1 MNESNEWINVLEENT
16 ADNDL
21 VSLVTLHLKFV
32 PSTCDKAISVWGET
46 GFALGLP
53 CYALPKGGKFKTNPR
68 ELLRGVFRAWY
79 QVTCRFA
86 SSSYLLLCCLRLL

>member
-1 MNESNEWINVLEENT
+1 MNESNEWINVLGENT

-21 VSLVTLHLKFV
+21 ASLVTLHLKFV
-32 PSTCDKAISVWGET
+32 PSTCDKAISVWGDT
-46 GFALGLP
+46 VFALVLP
-53 CYALPKGGKFKTNPR
+53 CYAQPKGGKFKTNR
-68 ELLRGVFRAWY
+68 ELLPGVFRAWY